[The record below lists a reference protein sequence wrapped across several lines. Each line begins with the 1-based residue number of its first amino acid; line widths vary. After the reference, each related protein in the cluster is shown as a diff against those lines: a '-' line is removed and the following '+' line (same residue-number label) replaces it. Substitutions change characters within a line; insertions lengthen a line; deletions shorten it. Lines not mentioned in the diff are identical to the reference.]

1 MLNRRILRAK
11 VLQTL
16 YSFEIAKEASYG
28 LALDSIQEALAPDW
42 VEKTYTTPEQV
53 AKEIANAQENFKIAL
68 QDPTA
73 FEQASLEPKIRK
85 IAQDALLYYKNL
97 CQEEEK
103 LALERLKDEINTVQ
117 QLYLKA
123 LLIPQEIIQIIT
135 EDQARYQQK
144 INREGSAALRGDF
157 KLSRNTLPQKIMD
170 NAEIESQLIRHNLNW
185 ESEQSQL
192 RKAYRNFFEQDARYQ
207 AYDQLAQ
214 STPEEDQEM
223 MLYLVRQVA
232 FRQVVLNQYEVSE
245 IKLQVEAWQEV
256 FAEYS
261 FDNFWEILKEKS
273 LTALNS
279 FYDFLQIKVGNE
291 QLRKVRQDIQKRTL
305 VVANKLRAELR
316 DQTVS
321 ETLRKYRKIKT
332 AEYPNSGNAFNENQ
346 FLIEQSLSQ
355 WIKETVNVLS
365 QVLHENGLNYN
376 DNQKNIL
383 LAFDESLFELLDLI
397 GLAAFSSNQITV
409 QILAEKSGSLLTEY
423 FEKEDI
429 NWEENQ
435 KTIQSLVLKT
445 LKHAAEGDEKLLQEL
460 SANWQD
466 DYDFYIDL
474 FKQSLKNEPLALKQ
488 IEKKSKNWDLSRL
501 PMIDKIILKMA
512 VAEMIYFYS
521 IPVKVTINEYID
533 LAKQISTP
541 KSKQFINGVL
551 ESISKELLE
560 KQIIKKSGRGLIA
573 NS

>member
-28 LALDSIQEALAPDW
+28 LALDSIQETLAPDW
-42 VEKTYTTPEQV
+42 VEKTYTTTEQV
-53 AKEIANAQENFKIAL
+53 AKEVASAQENFKIAL
-68 QDPTA
+68 QNPTA
-73 FEQASLEPKIRK
+73 FEQAPLEPKIRK
-85 IAQDALLYYKNL
+85 IAQDAALLYKNL
-97 CQEEEK
+97 CLEEEK
-103 LALERLKDEINTVQ
+103 LALERLKEEVNTVQ
-117 QLYLKA
+117 KLYLKA
-123 LLIPQEIIQIIT
+123 LLIPQEILQILK
-135 EDQARYQQK
+135 EDQERYQQK
-144 INREGSAALRGDF
+144 INREGSSELRGDF
-157 KLSRNTLPQKIMD
+157 KLSRSILPEKIIA
-170 NAEIESQLIRHNLNW
+170 NAEIENQLIRLGLNW
-185 ESEQSQL
+185 EAEQSQL
-192 RKAYRNFFEQDARYQ
+192 RKAYRNFFEQDKRYQ
-207 AYDQLAQ
+207 SYDQQ
-214 STPEEDQEM
+214 PTSTPEEDQEM
-223 MLYLVRQVA
+223 MLYLVKQVA
-232 FRQVVLNQYEVSE
+232 FRQIVLNQYEVSE
-245 IKLQVEAWQEV
+245 IKLQTEAWQEI
-256 FAEYS
+256 FSKYNFE
-261 FDNFWEILKEKS
+261 NFWEILKEKS

-279 FYDFLQIKVGNE
+279 FYEFLQIKITQE

-305 VVANKLRAELR
+305 VVVNKLRAELR
-316 DQTVS
+316 DQTMS

-332 AEYPNSGNAFNENQ
+332 TEQANTSNAFNENQ
-346 FLIEQSLSQ
+346 FLIEQSLLL
-355 WIKETVNVLS
+355 WLKETVNILS

-383 LAFDESLFELLDLI
+383 LAFDKSLFELLDLI

-429 NWEENQ
+429 NWDENQ
-435 KTIQSLVLKT
+435 KTIQSLVLRT
-445 LKHAAEGDEKLLQEL
+445 LKLAEEGSEKLLQEL

-474 FKQSLKNEPLALKQ
+474 FKQSLKNEALALKQ
-488 IEKKSKNWDLSRL
+488 IEKKSKNWEVNRL
-501 PMIDKIILKMA
+501 PITDKIILKMA

-521 IPVKVTINEYID
+521 IPVKVSINEYVD
-533 LAKQISTP
+533 LAKQVSTP
-541 KSKQFINGVL
+541 KSKQFINGIL